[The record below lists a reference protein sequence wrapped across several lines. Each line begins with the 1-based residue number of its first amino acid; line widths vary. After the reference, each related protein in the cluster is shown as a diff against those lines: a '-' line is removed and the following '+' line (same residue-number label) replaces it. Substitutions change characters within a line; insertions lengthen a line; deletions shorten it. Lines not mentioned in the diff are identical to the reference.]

1 MKKIICKL
9 NDNGT
14 TSVNINGNSM
24 ELIAMT
30 ACILKDISD
39 TLNMPM
45 EILAMICFSQS
56 KNIVAE
62 RESKEN
68 NPQADSDFNISVEDL
83 QKLLNDTDGKEN

>member
-14 TSVNINGNSM
+14 TSVNINGNNM

-39 TLNMPM
+39 TLNIPM

-62 RESKEN
+62 RENQKKTN
-68 NPQADSDFNISVEDL
+68 RNPTAILIYRLRICKSC
-83 QKLLNDTDGKEN
+83 